1 MAKDKEHMNLVVI
14 GHIDNGKSTLMGH
27 VLIASGAVSDREARE
42 MEKMAQDLDRE
53 SWKFAYFM
61 DRLAE
66 ERKRGIT
73 IDLAFRKFETKSKYF
88 TIIDAPG
95 HADFV
100 KNMITG
106 ASQADAAIL
115 VFSAKTSEFG
125 AAIADNGQGR
135 EHAFL
140 AKTLGVKKII
150 LAINKMDDASVNYS
164 EERFNEVKDEVTR
177 LLKIVGYNTEA
188 DVHFV
193 PVSAYVGDNLVEPSP
208 NMKWWKGKTLLG
220 ILDDLPIPS
229 KPTDKGLRI
238 PIQDVYKI
246 KGAGVVPVGRIE
258 TGMMK
263 VGMKV
268 QVAPS
273 EFVGELRSIEMH
285 HEAMQE
291 AGPGDNVGFNI
302 RGVTMRD
309 IFRGAVVADAARP
322 CCTVRPNGSIMAQ
335 VIVIWHPTALA
346 IGYCPVVHSHTAQ
359 IACKF
364 VELIKKI
371 DPRTGQVIEDNP
383 QFLKKGDVAMVRL
396 QPIKKFPLEKF
407 KEYPELG
414 RVAVRDM
421 GRTVSVGVVLDIDPG
436 SAPTK
441 KKA

>member
-1 MAKDKEHMNLVVI
+1 MAKDKPHMNLVVI

-27 VLIASGAVSDREARE
+27 VLIATGAVSDREARE
-42 MEKMAQDLDRE
+42 MEKMAKDNDRE

-73 IDLAFRKFETKSKYF
+73 IDLAFRKFETKDKYF

-140 AKTLGVKKII
+140 ARTLGVKKII
-150 LAINKMDDASVNYS
+150 LAVNKMDDASVGYK
-164 EERFNEVKDEVTR
+164 EERFLEVKNEVET
-177 LLKIVGYNTEA
+177 LLKVVGYNTEK
-188 DVHFV
+188 DVEFV
-193 PVSAYVGDNLVEPSP
+193 PVSAFVGDNLAVKSD
-208 NMKWWKGKTLLG
+208 NMKWWKGKTLVGALN
-220 ILDDLPIPS
+220 DLPVPT
-229 KPTDKGLRI
+229 KPTGKGLRL
-238 PIQDVYKI
+238 PVQDVYKI
-246 KGAGVVPVGRIE
+246 KGSGVVPVGRIE
-258 TGMMK
+258 TGVVK
-263 VGMKV
+263 VGM
-268 QVAPS
+268 QAIVAPTNYQS
-273 EFVGELRSIEMH
+273 EIRSIEMH
-285 HEAMQE
+285 HEAMQTAE
-291 AGPGDNVGFNI
+291 PGDNIGFNL

-309 IFRGAVVADAARP
+309 VYRGCVVADAERP
-322 CCTVRPNGSIMAQ
+322 CAVVTPKGNYSAQ
-335 VIVIWHPTALA
+335 MIVIWHPTAVSL
-346 IGYCPVVHSHTAQ
+346 GYCPVVHSHTAQ

-364 VELIKKI
+364 VELVKKI
-371 DPRTGQVIEDNP
+371 DPKTGQVVEDNP
-383 QFLKKGDVAMVRL
+383 QFLKKGDAAMVKM

-407 KEYPELG
+407 TDYPELG

-421 GRTVSVGVVLDIDPG
+421 GRTVAVGVVLAIDKG
-436 SAPTK
+436 E
-441 KKA
+441 